1 MAGDVIQEA
10 AVSAAVP
17 VAPAPTEPKRPR
29 LYQARFMT
37 MYILLGVAL
46 VATVVGVVMALGT
59 SISPKQ
65 LWSSWKPADGNADQR
80 TTEIAQHT
88 GALYQLP
95 SGNQMLDVI
104 PKKLTVA
111 LVDASGKTQNVPIA
125 GVVLREK
132 SGKGDKVTV
141 FNSNDSRLFQLC
153 GTGASCAI
161 GEGKATV
168 ARGRLVRR
176 EALQLALLT
185 FKYVPGV
192 SHVIEFMPP
201 PPGSPPSLVTYFEK
215 QDLKAQLSNPLGRTL
230 SAKTPGVS
238 TMTPAESARIDQV
251 TTGHVFTFTF
261 RTTQLGQAVLLL
273 TKSF

>member
-10 AVSAAVP
+10 AVATVP
-17 VAPAPTEPKRPR
+17 VVAAPAESKKRSR
-29 LYQARFMT
+29 LYHGRFVT
-37 MYILLGVAL
+37 MYVLLGLAV
-46 VATVVGVVMALGT
+46 VATVAGLVLALDV

-65 LWSSWKPADGNADQR
+65 VWSSWKPADGNADQR
-80 TTEIAQHT
+80 TTQIAQHT

-104 PKKLTVA
+104 PKKLTVP
-111 LVDASGKTQNVPIA
+111 LVDASGKSQAVPIA
-125 GVVLREK
+125 GVILRQK
-132 SGKGDKVTV
+132 SGAGDKVAVLGST
-141 FNSNDSRLFQLC
+141 DSRLFQLC

-161 GEGKATV
+161 GEGKASV

-185 FKYVPGV
+185 FKYVPGI

-201 PPGSPPSLVTYFEK
+201 PPGSQPSLVTYFEK
-215 QDLKAQLSNPLGRTL
+215 QDLRAQLSAPLRTTL
-230 SAKTPGVS
+230 SAKTPTAS
-238 TMTPAESARIDQV
+238 AITPAESARIDKL
-251 TTGHVFTFTF
+251 TTGHVYTFTF

-273 TKSF
+273 TRAY

>member
-10 AVSAAVP
+10 AVSGAVP
-17 VAPAPTEPKRPR
+17 VAAAPAEPKRPR

-37 MYILLGVAL
+37 MYILLGLAL

-59 SISPKQ
+59 TISPKQ
-65 LWSSWKPADGNADQR
+65 VWSAWKPADGSAEQR

-104 PKKLTVA
+104 PKKLTVP
-111 LVDASGKTQNVPIA
+111 LVDSSGSTQNVPIA

-132 SGKGDKVTV
+132 NGKGDKVTV
-141 FNSNDSRLFQLC
+141 FSSDDSRLFQLC

-201 PPGSPPSLVTYFEK
+201 PPGSQPSLVTYFEK
-215 QDLKAQLSNPLGRTL
+215 QDLKAQLSEPLAATL
-230 SAKTPGVS
+230 STKTPGVS
-238 TMTPAESARIDQV
+238 TMSPAESARIDRV
-251 TTGHVFTFTF
+251 TTGHVYTFTF

>member
-10 AVSAAVP
+10 AVPGTVP
-17 VAPAPTEPKRPR
+17 VAATPAEPKRPR

-46 VATVVGVVMALGT
+46 VATIVGVVMALGT
-59 SISPKQ
+59 VISPKQ
-65 LWSSWKPADGNADQR
+65 IWSAWKPANGSADAR
-80 TTEIAQHT
+80 TSEIAQHT
-88 GALYQLP
+88 GGQYKLP

-104 PKKLTVA
+104 PKKLTVP
-111 LVDASGKTQNVPIA
+111 LVDSSGSTQNVPIA
-125 GVVLREK
+125 GIVLRQKGTADKVVVL
-132 SGKGDKVTV
+132 G
-141 FNSNDSRLFQLC
+141 SNVSRLFQLC

-161 GEGKATV
+161 GEGKASV

-192 SHVIEFMPP
+192 THVIEFMPP

-215 QDLKAQLSNPLGRTL
+215 PDLKPQLSSPLRTTM
-230 SAKTPGVS
+230 SVKAPTAS
-238 TMTPAESARIDQV
+238 TMTAKESATIDRV
-251 TTGHVFTFTF
+251 TTGHVYTFTF

-273 TKSF
+273 TKSY

>member
-10 AVSAAVP
+10 AVPGTVP
-17 VAPAPTEPKRPR
+17 VAATPAEPKRPR

-46 VATVVGVVMALGT
+46 VATIVGVVMALGT
-59 SISPKQ
+59 VISPKQ
-65 LWSSWKPADGNADQR
+65 IWSAWKPANGSADAR
-80 TTEIAQHT
+80 TSEIAQHT
-88 GALYQLP
+88 GGQYRLP

-104 PKKLTVA
+104 PKKLTVP
-111 LVDASGKTQNVPIA
+111 LVDSSGSTQNVPIA
-125 GVVLREK
+125 GIVLRQKGTADKVVVL
-132 SGKGDKVTV
+132 S
-141 FNSNDSRLFQLC
+141 SNDSRLFQLC

-161 GEGKATV
+161 GEGKASV

-192 SHVIEFMPP
+192 THVIEFMPP

-215 QDLKAQLSNPLGRTL
+215 PDLKPQLSSPLRTTM
-230 SAKTPGVS
+230 SVKAPTAS
-238 TMTPAESARIDQV
+238 TMTAKESATIDRV
-251 TTGHVFTFTF
+251 TTGHVYTFTF

-273 TKSF
+273 TKSY

>member
-10 AVSAAVP
+10 VAGAVP
-17 VAPAPTEPKRPR
+17 VASAPAEPKRTH
-29 LYQARFMT
+29 LYHARFMT

-65 LWSSWKPADGNADQR
+65 VWSAWKPADGNADQR

-88 GALYQLP
+88 GGQYRLP

-104 PKKLTVA
+104 PKKLTVP
-111 LVDASGKTQNVPIA
+111 LVDSSGSTQNVPIA
-125 GVVLREK
+125 GIVVRQKGAADKVVVL
-132 SGKGDKVTV
+132 
-141 FNSNDSRLFQLC
+141 NSNDSRLFQLC

-161 GEGKATV
+161 GEGKASV

-201 PPGSPPSLVTYFEK
+201 PPGSTPSLVTYFEK
-215 QDLKAQLSNPLGRTL
+215 PDLKPELSSPLRTTL
-230 SAKTPGVS
+230 SVKTPTAS
-238 TMTPAESARIDQV
+238 TMTPAESATIDRV
-251 TTGHVFTFTF
+251 TTGHVYTFTF

-273 TKSF
+273 TKSY

>member
-1 MAGDVIQEA
+1 
-10 AVSAAVP
+10 
-17 VAPAPTEPKRPR
+17 VAPITAEPGNPKPPV
-29 LYQARFMT
+29 LYHSRFVT

-65 LWSSWKPADGNADQR
+65 IWSAWKPANGSADAR
-80 TTEIAQHT
+80 TSEIAQHT
-88 GALYQLP
+88 GGQYRLP

-104 PKKLTVA
+104 PKKLTVP
-111 LVDASGKTQNVPIA
+111 LVDSSGSTQNVPIA
-125 GVVLREK
+125 GIVLRQKGTADKVVVL
-132 SGKGDKVTV
+132 S
-141 FNSNDSRLFQLC
+141 SNDSRLFQLC

-161 GEGKATV
+161 GEGKASV

-192 SHVIEFMPP
+192 THVIEFMPP
-201 PPGSPPSLVTYFEK
+201 PPGSTPSLVTYFEK
-215 QDLKAQLSNPLGRTL
+215 PDLKPQLSSPLRTTM
-230 SAKTPGVS
+230 SVKAPTAS
-238 TMTPAESARIDQV
+238 TMTAKESATIDRV
-251 TTGHVFTFTF
+251 TTGHVYTFTF

-273 TKSF
+273 TKSY

>member
-10 AVSAAVP
+10 AVPGTVP
-17 VAPAPTEPKRPR
+17 VAATPAEPKRPR

-46 VATVVGVVMALGT
+46 VATIVGVVMALGT
-59 SISPKQ
+59 VISPKQ
-65 LWSSWKPADGNADQR
+65 IWSAWKPANGSADAR
-80 TTEIAQHT
+80 TSEIAQHT
-88 GALYQLP
+88 GGQYKLP

-104 PKKLTVA
+104 PKKLTVP
-111 LVDASGKTQNVPIA
+111 LVDSSGSTQNVPIA
-125 GVVLREK
+125 GIVLRQKGTADKVVVL
-132 SGKGDKVTV
+132 G
-141 FNSNDSRLFQLC
+141 SNDSRLFQLC

-161 GEGKATV
+161 GEGKASV

-192 SHVIEFMPP
+192 THVIEFMPP

-215 QDLKAQLSNPLGRTL
+215 PDLKPQLSSPLRTTM
-230 SAKTPGVS
+230 SVKAPTAS
-238 TMTPAESARIDQV
+238 TMTAKESATIDRV
-251 TTGHVFTFTF
+251 TTGHVYTFTF

-273 TKSF
+273 TKSY

>member
-17 VAPAPTEPKRPR
+17 VAAAPAEPKRPR

-88 GALYQLP
+88 GAMYQLP

-104 PKKLTVA
+104 PKKLTVP
-111 LVDASGKTQNVPIA
+111 LVLSGGSTQNVPIA
-125 GVVLREK
+125 GVVLRAK
-132 SGKGDKVTV
+132 NTGDRVTV
-141 FNSNDSRLFQLC
+141 FNSNDSRLFQRC

-201 PPGSPPSLVTYFEK
+201 PPGSQPSLVTYFEK
-215 QDLKAQLSNPLGRTL
+215 QDLKPQLSNPLRTTL
-230 SAKTPGVS
+230 SAKTPGVN

-251 TTGHVFTFTF
+251 TTGHVYTFTF

>member
-10 AVSAAVP
+10 AVP
-17 VAPAPTEPKRPR
+17 TVAPITAEPGKPKPPV
-29 LYQARFMT
+29 LYHSRFVT

-65 LWSSWKPADGNADQR
+65 IWSAWKPANGSADAR
-80 TTEIAQHT
+80 TSEIAQHT
-88 GALYQLP
+88 GGQYRLP

-104 PKKLTVA
+104 PKKLTVP
-111 LVDASGKTQNVPIA
+111 LVDSSGSTQNVPIA
-125 GVVLREK
+125 GIVLRQKGTADKVVVL
-132 SGKGDKVTV
+132 S
-141 FNSNDSRLFQLC
+141 SNDSRLFQLC

-161 GEGKATV
+161 GEGKASV

-192 SHVIEFMPP
+192 THVIEFMPP
-201 PPGSPPSLVTYFEK
+201 PPGSTPSLVTYFEK
-215 QDLKAQLSNPLGRTL
+215 PDLKPQLSSPLRTTM
-230 SAKTPGVS
+230 SVKAPTAS
-238 TMTPAESARIDQV
+238 TMTAKESATIDRV
-251 TTGHVFTFTF
+251 TTGHVYTFTF

-273 TKSF
+273 TKSY

>member
-1 MAGDVIQEA
+1 VIQEA
-10 AVSAAVP
+10 SVSAAAP
-17 VAPAPTEPKRPR
+17 VAAAPAEPKRPR

-37 MYILLGVAL
+37 MYILLGAAL

-65 LWSSWKPADGNADQR
+65 LWSAWKPADGNADQR
-80 TTEIAQHT
+80 ATQIAQHT

-104 PKKLTVA
+104 PKKLTVP
-111 LVDASGKTQNVPIA
+111 LVDSSGSTQNVPIA
-125 GVVLREK
+125 GVVLRAK
-132 SGKGDKVTV
+132 NTGDKVTV
-141 FNSNDSRLFQLC
+141 FNSDDSRLFQLC

-201 PPGSPPSLVTYFEK
+201 PPGSQPSLVTYFEK
-215 QDLKAQLSNPLGRTL
+215 QDLKAQLSKPLGTTL
-230 SAKTPGVS
+230 SAKTPGAN
-238 TMTPAESARIDQV
+238 TMTPAEAARIDQV

-273 TKSF
+273 TKSY

>member
-10 AVSAAVP
+10 AVP
-17 VAPAPTEPKRPR
+17 TVAPITAEPGKPKPPV
-29 LYQARFMT
+29 LYHSRFVT

-65 LWSSWKPADGNADQR
+65 IWSAWKPANGSADAR
-80 TTEIAQHT
+80 TSEIAQHT
-88 GALYQLP
+88 GGQYKLP

-104 PKKLTVA
+104 PKKLTVP
-111 LVDASGKTQNVPIA
+111 LVDSSGSTQNVPIA
-125 GVVLREK
+125 GIVLRQKGTADKVVVL
-132 SGKGDKVTV
+132 S
-141 FNSNDSRLFQLC
+141 SNDSRLFQLC

-161 GEGKATV
+161 GEGKASV

-192 SHVIEFMPP
+192 THVIEFMPP
-201 PPGSPPSLVTYFEK
+201 PPGSTPSLVTYFEK
-215 QDLKAQLSNPLGRTL
+215 PDLKPQLSSPLRTTM
-230 SAKTPGVS
+230 SVKAPTAS
-238 TMTPAESARIDQV
+238 TMTAKESATIDRV
-251 TTGHVFTFTF
+251 TTGHVYTFTF

-273 TKSF
+273 TKSY

>member
-10 AVSAAVP
+10 AVPGTVP
-17 VAPAPTEPKRPR
+17 VAATPAEPKRPR

-46 VATVVGVVMALGT
+46 VATIVGVVMALGT
-59 SISPKQ
+59 VISPKQ
-65 LWSSWKPADGNADQR
+65 IWSAWKPANGSADAR
-80 TTEIAQHT
+80 TSEIAQHT
-88 GALYQLP
+88 GGQYRLP

-104 PKKLTVA
+104 PKKLTVP
-111 LVDASGKTQNVPIA
+111 LVDSSGSTQNVPIA
-125 GVVLREK
+125 GIVLRQKGTADKVVVL
-132 SGKGDKVTV
+132 G
-141 FNSNDSRLFQLC
+141 SNDSRLFQLC

-161 GEGKATV
+161 GEGKASV

-192 SHVIEFMPP
+192 THVIEFMPP
-201 PPGSPPSLVTYFEK
+201 PPGSTPSLVTYFEK
-215 QDLKAQLSNPLGRTL
+215 PDLKPQLSSPLRTTM
-230 SAKTPGVS
+230 SVKAPTAS
-238 TMTPAESARIDQV
+238 TMTAKESATIDRV
-251 TTGHVFTFTF
+251 TTGHVYTFTF

-273 TKSF
+273 TKSY